1 MSKSAPD
8 LFATPDRVDGSERRY
23 SRSSS
28 RRDSV
33 KSLCF
38 DNVIKEVCLFSSDDS
53 PARISQSPRY
63 PESADEFSSPESEV
77 EEIRFDNEYSFGQ
90 LTEDMD
96 YDNKLKP
103 VTKIYFP
110 WTLISRTPKIPNQ
123 SPPIISIDSVRLS
136 PSSTPTLVPAHTSN
150 QPPPPQLLTFSII
163 VQNLAYV
170 KNVAVRYTTDNWRT
184 HFDVT
189 ASFVSSI
196 TRTTDS
202 IVGLDR
208 FDATIAVPTIPDKS
222 SRDTWG
228 TDCAP
233 ESDEQDFLAIELAA
247 RVKMNGIEAWDN
259 NSGRNH
265 GTVVMRIVRSVSG
278 LMSAATAA
286 AMIGSASMGLGGR
299 SIGCGAAFRTI
310 EEVVGAATRAAVKS
324 AQAVAA
330 EAEAIKR
337 DFDLEWRRNSKSTF
351 TNMLEHNSGNRRRSS
366 FPGEKKR
373 ELATPKLPPAAIQ
386 EPPPPP
392 VNKPMGFT
400 LFDSACSVSESR
412 ASYRF
417 PRSRNIQGT
426 EESGPQYQ
434 NNDSPF
440 YGWAPVTKYSGSPI
454 LGACED
460 ASELFCDDEVAD
472 DKSFFGSA
480 PLQQLKPHHQKCD
493 VSQKSPINRS
503 LSAPSTVFGS
513 WRTPSTT
520 TERRAALFSRRAASE
535 FEDDSSEEENTWKS
549 LPPKMV
555 PRSHDV
561 DDIVVKSLEGWNC
574 WDD

>member
-103 VTKIYFP
+103 V
-110 WTLISRTPKIPNQ
+110 
-123 SPPIISIDSVRLS
+123 
-136 PSSTPTLVPAHTSN
+136 
-150 QPPPPQLLTFSII
+150 LLTFSII

-170 KNVAVRYTTDNWRT
+170 KNVAV
-184 HFDVT
+184 
-189 ASFVSSI
+189 
-196 TRTTDS
+196 S

-286 AMIGSASMGLGGR
+286 AMIGSASMGFGGR